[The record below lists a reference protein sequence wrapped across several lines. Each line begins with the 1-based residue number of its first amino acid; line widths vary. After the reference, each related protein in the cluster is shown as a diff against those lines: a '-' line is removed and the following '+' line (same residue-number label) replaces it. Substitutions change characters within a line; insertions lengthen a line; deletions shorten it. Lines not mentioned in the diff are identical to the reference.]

1 MKFFIGM
8 CEENKRKFI
17 PKLLSDYKH
26 SISKSYEKMQKSGS
40 SASDVPHLNAQ
51 KKQSIE
57 PLIVLNQEQQELLA
71 FLKSLKLTTDQ
82 ITGSTDQ
89 VLQSTEFPIAPM
101 VRWPYKEGTS
111 LVPLEIMPVL
121 PMQMRRLHDCYM
133 NAMVDLN
140 FMQGAK
146 FTDDSFFHGEGS
158 IWINWEEVYQLY
170 HQDTLDISI
179 VSLWLL

>member
-1 MKFFIGM
+1 M
-8 CEENKRKFI
+8 CKANKRKFI
-17 PKLLSDYKH
+17 PKPLSDYER
-26 SISKSYEKMQKSGS
+26 SISKSYEKRKSGS
-40 SASDVPHLNAQ
+40 LGSNVPQLGAQ

-111 LVPLEIMPVL
+111 LVPPEIVPVL
-121 PMQMRRLHDCYM
+121 PMQMRRLHDSYM
-133 NAMVDLN
+133 KVMADIN
-140 FMQGAK
+140 FMQGAR
-146 FTDDSFFHGEGS
+146 FTDDDFLRGEGV
-158 IWINWEEVYQLY
+158 IWFNWEEVYQLY